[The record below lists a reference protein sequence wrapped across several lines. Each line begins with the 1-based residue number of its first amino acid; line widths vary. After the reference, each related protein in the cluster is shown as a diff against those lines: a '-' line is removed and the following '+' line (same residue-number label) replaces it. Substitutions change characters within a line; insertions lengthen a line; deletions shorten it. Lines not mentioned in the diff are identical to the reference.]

1 MNILIIEDEKPA
13 AENLERLLL
22 EYDHAI
28 VIKDK
33 LVTIEQSVNWL
44 KSRQDEIDLIFMDI
58 KLTDGL
64 SFEIFDKVSIHKPLI
79 FLTAFS
85 EYALE
90 AFHANG
96 IDYLLKPLNQK
107 MLNAS
112 MNKLERLRESLSLSK
127 HKIQLEELGKTLIKL
142 QKNYKTRFMVKVGE
156 HIRSITTDKIALFY
170 AEGRN
175 VFMRTVEGR
184 EYIVD
189 YRLEDLEDILDPE
202 QFFRANRT
210 YFINIQ
216 EIKDVLIYSKSR
228 LRIILE
234 NKFEKEIIVSRDKVN
249 LFKYWF
255 DGQE

>member
-13 AENLERLLL
+13 AEYLEKLLF
-22 EYDHAI
+22 EYDSSITVMA
-28 VIKDK
+28 K
-33 LVTIEQSVNWL
+33 LTSVEQSVEWL
-44 KSRQDEIDLIFMDI
+44 KNNQSQLDLIFMDI

-64 SFEIFDKVSIHKPLI
+64 SFEIFEKINIYKPTI

-90 AFHANG
+90 AFHASG
-96 IDYLLKPLNQK
+96 IDYLLKPINQK
-107 MLNAS
+107 KLS
-112 MNKLERLRESLSLSK
+112 TSLNKLERLRESLSLSK

-156 HIRSITTDKIALFY
+156 HIRSIITDKIILFY

-175 VFMRTVEGR
+175 VFMQTSQNR

-189 YRLEDLEDILDPE
+189 YRLEDLEDILNPE
-202 QFFRANRT
+202 QFFRVNRT
-210 YFINIQ
+210 YLVNIQ
-216 EIKDVLIYSKSR
+216 EIKDVLVYSKSR
-228 LRIILE
+228 LRIML
-234 NKFEKEIIVSRDKVN
+234 NNNTEKEIIVSRDKVN

-255 DGQE
+255 DGRE

>member
-22 EYDHAI
+22 EFDHSI

-33 LVTIEQSVNWL
+33 IESVERSVSWL
-44 KSRQDEIDLIFMDI
+44 KSKQDEIDLIFMDI
-58 KLTDGL
+58 KLTDGF
-64 SFEIFDKVSIHKPLI
+64 SFEIFEKVTVYKPLI

-96 IDYLLKPLNQK
+96 IDYLLKPLNAK
-107 MLNAS
+107 TLNAS
-112 MNKLERLRESLSLSK
+112 MNKIERLRETLSITE
-127 HKIQLEELGKTLIKL
+127 HKIQLEELSKTLIKL

-156 HIRSITTDKIALFY
+156 HIRSVTTNKITLFY

-175 VFMRTVEGR
+175 VFMRTIEDR

-189 YRLEDLEDILDPE
+189 YRLEDLEEILNPE
-202 QFFRANRT
+202 HFFRANRT
-210 YFINIQ
+210 YLINIH

-228 LRIILE
+228 LRIMLDS
-234 NKFEKEIIVSRDKVN
+234 KFEKEIIVSRDKVN

-255 DGQE
+255 DGRE